1 MVLQQW
7 IGDGKEGE
15 MNHGSRAL
23 HFLSQKWSKFKFYGP
38 KKFEGPVPSP
48 TLPCSETALLNWIV
62 VNSFHV
68 QPTL

>member
-38 KKFEGPVPSP
+38 KKFEGPVPSL
-48 TLPCSETALLNWIV
+48 TLPLLRDG
-62 VNSFHV
+62 
-68 QPTL
+68 PAELDCG